1 MQETITQEE
10 IEPTALKTHPK
21 EWDKYGF
28 HYRMVRR
35 EGMVVIVEVTRPHRI
50 TIPACW
56 EVAILRFNP
65 AGERFGKR
73 FTDSESYPTAEE
85 WGTRGFTCT
94 TREAADRRFAS
105 LT

>member
-1 MQETITQEE
+1 MQETTIQEE
-10 IEPTALKTHPK
+10 IEPAALKTHPK
-21 EWDKYGF
+21 EWDKHGF
-28 HYRMVRR
+28 HYRTVRR
-35 EGMVVIVEVTRPHRI
+35 EGMAVIVEVTRPPAS
-50 TIPACW
+50 TTACW

-65 AGERFGKR
+65 AGERFGKH
-73 FTDSESYPTAEE
+73 FPDSESYPTAEE